1 MLPGLFTPSTRV
13 DLWNMYT
20 RSKEPVVLVLLI
32 SLHVA
37 SRDMSVAASRMGRL
51 GVPLSLTS
59 VPIKGLDFSWNR
71 SSPHLKQY
79 PSGIEENDMG
89 ADRGMLH
96 TYVVSM
102 TLR

>member
-1 MLPGLFTPSTRV
+1 
-13 DLWNMYT
+13 
-20 RSKEPVVLVLLI
+20 
-32 SLHVA
+32 
-37 SRDMSVAASRMGRL
+37 MSVAASRMGRL
-51 GVPLSLTS
+51 GMPLSLTS
-59 VPIKGLDFSWNR
+59 VPVKGLDFSCNR

-79 PSGIEENDMG
+79 SGCIEENDMG